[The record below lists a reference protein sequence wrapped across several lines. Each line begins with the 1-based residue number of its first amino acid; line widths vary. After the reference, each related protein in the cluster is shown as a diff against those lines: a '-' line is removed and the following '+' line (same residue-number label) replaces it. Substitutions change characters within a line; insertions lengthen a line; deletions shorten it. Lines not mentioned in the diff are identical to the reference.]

1 FFFIL
6 PTYATHLVYGWLS
19 CIMLL
24 TLAALF
30 YLFEVNIQDKV
41 FDKIILVFILIE
53 ITIFISY
60 NAFTYFSPQLTTGNG
75 GNKIA
80 VKAEQ

>member
-1 FFFIL
+1 
-6 PTYATHLVYGWLS
+6 TYATHLEYGWLI

-24 TLAALF
+24 TLEALF
-30 YLFEVNIQDKV
+30 YLFEVNIKDKV

-60 NAFTYFSPQLTTGNG
+60 NAFTYFSPQLTTRHI

-80 VKAEQ
+80 VKAEQLV